1 VKVMQRRRLTLWA
14 ASVMAV
20 WLAQQRP
27 AAATQPLGEFLERAE
42 KQNFDAREARAMEQQ
57 RVAEAD
63 GAFGRLLPSLT
74 ARGVYTHNQYEAA
87 VTAPAPAGRLVITPQ
102 NQLDA
107 FLQLDVPLIDLANYH
122 RYHAA
127 TALQEAAGAQR
138 EAVVVDVSRSVARAY
153 YQFHGAAALVHSA
166 DSSISAAEANLK
178 LVDERRGAGAATDL
192 DHERAAASLAR
203 AQQDAADASLAV
215 SLSGR
220 ALETLSGLSPQPAG
234 AFPEDN
240 LQAET
245 PLDGWLT
252 RTKDAPALRAV
263 RHQTEAA
270 LENRKAAGSSLLPTL
285 SGSAQERLTNA
296 TGFAGRNASYT
307 LQLVLGWRFDYGLLA
322 ARDAQ
327 ESALSVQTVRLER
340 SERAAADAT
349 FEAFR
354 RIEAGIVK
362 SRAARVQEQAA
373 ARAAELSQTRYEAG
387 VATQLDVTQAQRDA
401 FLASAARIQA
411 DSDLAYARAALRLAV
426 GVTVTGVAP
435 ATPEK
440 SP

>member
-1 VKVMQRRRLTLWA
+1 MKVMQRRRLTLWA
-14 ASVMAV
+14 ASVAAV
-20 WLAQQRP
+20 WIAQQRP

-42 KQNFDAREARAMEQQ
+42 KQNFDAREAQATEQQ
-57 RVAEAD
+57 RAAEAD
-63 GAFGRLLPSLT
+63 GAFGRLLPSLS

-87 VTAPAPAGRLVITPQ
+87 VTAPAGRLVITPQ

-245 PLDGWLT
+245 PLDGWLS
-252 RTKDAPALRAV
+252 RTKDTPALRAV

-270 LENRKAAGSSLLPTL
+270 VENRKAAGRSLLPTL

-307 LQLVLGWRFDYGLLA
+307 LQLVLGWRLDYGLLA

-327 ESALSVQTVRLER
+327 DSALAAQTVRLER

-411 DSDLAYARAALRLAV
+411 DSDLAYARTALRLAV
-426 GVTVTGVAP
+426 GVTVTGVAS
-435 ATPEK
+435 AMPEK

>member
-14 ASVMAV
+14 ASVAAV
-20 WLAQQRP
+20 WIAQQRP

-42 KQNFDAREARAMEQQ
+42 KQNFDAREAQATEQQ
-57 RVAEAD
+57 RAAEAD
-63 GAFGRLLPSLT
+63 GAFGRLLPSLS

-87 VTAPAPAGRLVITPQ
+87 VTAPAGRLVITPQ

-245 PLDGWLT
+245 PLDGWLS
-252 RTKDAPALRAV
+252 RTKDTPALRAV

-270 LENRKAAGSSLLPTL
+270 VENRKAAGRSLLPTL

-307 LQLVLGWRFDYGLLA
+307 LQLVLGWRLDYGLLA

-327 ESALSVQTVRLER
+327 DSALAAQTVRLER

-411 DSDLAYARAALRLAV
+411 DSDLAYARTALRLAV
-426 GVTVTGVAP
+426 GVTVTGVAS